1 MAELN
6 NLYGF
11 YHQGFLKNPDALLLE
26 TEKGVRFSYED
37 AETLS
42 AQLANGLSELGL
54 QPGDRVT
61 VQVDKSPE
69 ALWLYLA
76 CLRGGFVYHPLNTAY
91 KSEELEF
98 FLDNAKPSLVVC
110 DPLSEETVLKLT
122 NRFHITHTKTLSSD
136 GDGSLFNLMS
146 SNDKFKTVA
155 VSKDDPAAL
164 LYSSGTTGRPKG
176 IVLSHKNLSTNAET
190 LTKLWGFT
198 NQDRL
203 LHVLPIYHVHGLF
216 VALGCVLCS
225 GASMKWVNTFD
236 AKSVSSF
243 MPESTVMMG
252 VPTHYTRLLKESS
265 FTKKSTRNIRLFVS
279 GSAPLLEDTFNEF
292 KDLTGHVIL
301 ERYGM
306 SETNINSS
314 NPLQGKR
321 LAGTVGLS
329 LPGVEIRITN
339 NSNESLPINEIG
351 NLQVKGDN
359 VFKSYWQMPEKT
371 AEDFTADGFFNT
383 GDQAS
388 IDQDGYISIVGR
400 SKDLIITGGLNV
412 YPKELELLV
421 NDIEGVSES
430 AFIGLPDEDF
440 GESVTAI
447 LVLKEN
453 QEHSE
458 IDIKEYL
465 KNKIANFKVPKYVF
479 YAEELPRNAMGKV
492 QKNVLRE
499 EFSKKI

>member
-1 MAELN
+1 MPEIN
-6 NLYGF
+6 NLYDF

-26 TEKGVRFSYED
+26 TEKGARFSYED

-42 AQLANGLSELGL
+42 AKLANGLSELGL

-76 CLRGGFVYHPLNTAY
+76 CLRGGYVYHPLNTAY

-122 NRFHITHTKTLSSD
+122 NRFHIQHTKTLSSD
-136 GDGSLFNLMS
+136 GDGSLFDLMS

-216 VALGCVLCS
+216 VALGCVLRS
-225 GASMKWVNTFD
+225 GASMKWLNTFD
-236 AKSVSSF
+236 AKNASNF

-265 FTKKSTRNIRLFVS
+265 FTKKNTSNIRLFIS
-279 GSAPLLEDTFNEF
+279 GSAPLLEETFNEF
-292 KDLTGHVIL
+292 KDLTGHAIL

-314 NPLQGKR
+314 NPLQGER
-321 LAGTVGLS
+321 LAGTVGLP

-339 NSNESLPINEIG
+339 DSNATLPINEIG

-359 VFKSYWQMPEKT
+359 VFKGYWQMPEKT

-388 IDQDGYISIVGR
+388 IDQNGYISIVGR

-421 NDIEGVSES
+421 NDIEAVSES

-453 QEHSE
+453 QEYSE
-458 IDIKEYL
+458 VYIKEYL

-479 YAEELPRNAMGKV
+479 YVEELPRNAMGKV

>member
-122 NRFHITHTKTLSSD
+122 NRFHIPHTKTLSSD

-146 SNDKFKTVA
+146 SNNKFKTVA

-265 FTKKSTRNIRLFVS
+265 FTKKSTSNIRLFVS

-371 AEDFTADGFFNT
+371 AEDFTVDGFFNT

-388 IDQDGYISIVGR
+388 IDKDGYISIIGR

>member
-1 MAELN
+1 
-6 NLYGF
+6 
-11 YHQGFLKNPDALLLE
+11 
-26 TEKGVRFSYED
+26 
-37 AETLS
+37 
-42 AQLANGLSELGL
+42 
-54 QPGDRVT
+54 
-61 VQVDKSPE
+61 
-69 ALWLYLA
+69 
-76 CLRGGFVYHPLNTAY
+76 
-91 KSEELEF
+91 
-98 FLDNAKPSLVVC
+98 
-110 DPLSEETVLKLT
+110 
-122 NRFHITHTKTLSSD
+122 
-136 GDGSLFNLMS
+136 MS

-265 FTKKSTRNIRLFVS
+265 FTKKSTSNIRLFVS

-371 AEDFTADGFFNT
+371 AEDFTVDGFFNT

-453 QEHSE
+453 QDHSE
-458 IDIKEYL
+458 VDIKEYL